1 MRHNFLIALCS
12 DIHVTKQLSSH
23 MKWKPGLKGWL
34 KHQAGFTSRH
44 WRTLLEAWSVHRSA
58 AHIPRYLFFSRYLL
72 LKFSAGLPKVWKQP
86 TASPFIVL
94 PTYVIYLATLKIF
107 YSKDFTKVPICLGW
121 GNARVWRFWKIRI
134 HPVFSSFH
142 EISSASDIMLN
153 LSKSQRSI
161 WIMLCE
167 LWCNVNNEMK

>member
-1 MRHNFLIALCS
+1 M
-12 DIHVTKQLSSH
+12 KSS
-23 MKWKPGLKGWL
+23 KGLKGWL
-34 KHQAGFTSRH
+34 KYKGGFTSRH
-44 WRTLLEAWSVHRSA
+44 WRTLLEAWTVRCSA
-58 AHIPRYLFFSRYLL
+58 AHICFSFPVTYC
-72 LKFSAGLPKVWKQP
+72 WN
-86 TASPFIVL
+86 SPSVCQKYESNQRKSFYCI
-94 PTYVIYLATLKIF
+94 TYVIYLATLKIF

-161 WIMLCE
+161 WITY
-167 LWCNVNNEMK
+167 VNCDAMWIMK